1 MSKKIALA
9 LAVATLTGATCA
21 AAQEGPLQVRVRA
34 VQLSASNSDSANVGL
49 SINNKMIP
57 EADISYFI
65 TDNIAAELILTVPQK
80 HDVKLNGAVI
90 GSLKHLPPTLTVQ
103 YHFAPKDSVRPYVG
117 AGLNYTHFSSVNLP
131 AGLSVKS
138 NSYGAAFQAG
148 VDVQIDK
155 TMFANFD
162 VKKVYIGTDVSAN
175 GAKLTTFK
183 VNPTLIGVGLG
194 WRF

>member
-1 MSKKIALA
+1 MSKMIALA

-21 AAQEGPLQVRVRA
+21 AAQEGPLMVRARA
-34 VQLSASNSDSANVGL
+34 VQLNASNSDSANLGL
-49 SINNKMIP
+49 SVNNKMIP
-57 EADISYFI
+57 EVDFSYFI

-103 YHFAPKDSVRPYVG
+103 YHFSPKDTFRPYVG
-117 AGLNYTHFSSVNLP
+117 AGLNYTHFSSVKLP
-131 AGLSVKS
+131 AAFSVKS
-138 NSYGAAFQAG
+138 DSYGAALQAG
-148 VDVQIDK
+148 FDYQLDK
-155 TMFANFD
+155 NLFLNVD
-162 VKKVYIGTDVSAN
+162 VKKVYIGTDVYAN
-175 GAKLTTFK
+175 GAKATTFK